1 MAKTGKQIQSDVYQ
15 LLRDST
21 LYTQISG
28 EVYRS
33 GFRPRDSRL
42 EDAEVIFTAGLTDQI
57 QSGVVTVNIFVPD
70 IDPWGNGVLV
80 EDSQRT
86 EELEGLAQAWVDSL
100 TAEVSNYKFELQQ
113 TIFTEE
119 EKEINQHFVV
129 VRLRYEYF
137 GDDNDPMIIPQPAY
151 IDALD
156 TDDDDSYLPLLI
168 TEDGENAVEVVPV
181 NIKKQSIN

>member
-1 MAKTGKQIQSDVYQ
+1 MAKTGKQIQGDVYQ

-21 LYTQISG
+21 LYTMISG

-33 GFRPRDSRL
+33 GNRPRDSKK
-42 EDAEVIFTAGLTDQI
+42 EDAEVIFTTGLTDQI

-70 IDPWGNGVLV
+70 IDPWGNGVMV

-86 EELEGLAQAWVDSL
+86 EQLEKYAQAWVESL

-119 EKEINQHFVV
+119 EPQIHQHFVV
-129 VRLRYEYF
+129 VRLRYEYY
-137 GDDNDPMIIPQPAY
+137 GDDDDPMIIPQTAY

-156 TDDDDSYLPLLI
+156 TEDNDDYMPLLI
-168 TEDGENAVEVVPV
+168 TEDGENAVEVLPV
-181 NIKKQSIN
+181 NPKKLSNN